1 MAGLEIS
8 IPTLIARF
16 FSISLFLVGLSHLI
30 QPRLWR
36 DFFIKIKETG
46 VAGLIIAMYTLPQ
59 GLLIVLGHNIWVLD
73 IPVIITICGWGMT
86 LKSII
91 YALLPNRAE
100 AVIPV
105 GPNAHRKYALGGA
118 LMIPLSL
125 LLIWHSFF
133 RAV

>member
-1 MAGLEIS
+1 MS

-16 FSISLFLVGLSHLI
+16 FSVSLFLVGVSHLA

-46 VAGLIIAMYTLPQ
+46 VAGIIIAMYTLPQ

-86 LKSII
+86 IKSIT
-91 YALLPNRAE
+91 YAVLARRAE
-100 AVIPV
+100 RVIPSGV
-105 GPNAHRKYALGGA
+105 DAHRKYAWGGA
-118 LMIPLSL
+118 LMIPVSL

-133 RAV
+133 RAAM

>member
-1 MAGLEIS
+1 MS

-16 FSISLFLVGLSHLI
+16 FSVSLFLVGVSHLA

-36 DFFIKIKETG
+36 DFFIRIKGTG

-59 GLLIVLGHNIWVLD
+59 GLLIVLGHNIWVPD

-86 LKSII
+86 IKSVT
-91 YALLPNRAE
+91 YAVLPGRAE
-100 AVIPV
+100 SVIPV
-105 GPNAHRKYALGGA
+105 GDNAHRKYAWGGA
-118 LMIPLSL
+118 LMIPVSL